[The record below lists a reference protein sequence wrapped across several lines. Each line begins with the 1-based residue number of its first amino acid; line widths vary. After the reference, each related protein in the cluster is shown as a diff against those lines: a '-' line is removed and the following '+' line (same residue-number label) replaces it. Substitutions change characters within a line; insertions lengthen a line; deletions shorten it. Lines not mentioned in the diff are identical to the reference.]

1 MEKKKEETLLMASL
15 DDITLNHYEAV
26 LIAAKQ
32 ARAVNLKRLQ
42 QLQMMTE
49 DSEYNFDY
57 RKVTTV
63 ALDDLLRKRITF
75 EYKRGEEGK

>member
-1 MEKKKEETLLMASL
+1 MERKKEETLLMANL

-75 EYKRGEEGK
+75 EYKHGEETK